1 MAGSL
6 GCCPQCILGHH
17 SALCVQADPPDRGC
31 GGVLRDPSTHH
42 TCRHSTRISAAGLES
57 WKHAVLPPPAP
68 SPRFWP
74 QVSGGGL
81 PCCKDSGQLHCQ
93 QITKPKGSQ
102 TKARAAAQVG
112 DWISLK
118 QRTQAGER
126 HSGYCE
132 KTTPPNPG
140 CPVLAATSALPAVG
154 VVTSN
159 RAEALSKRQKV
170 LGPATQVLYQ

>member
-1 MAGSL
+1 MQGSPEGPL
-6 GCCPQCILGHH
+6 HPPHMQTQHPHLSSWARELEARSPPTP
-17 SALCVQADPPDRGC
+17 SAQSPLLAP
-31 GGVLRDPSTHH
+31 GV
-42 TCRHSTRISAAGLES
+42 
-57 WKHAVLPPPAP
+57 V
-68 SPRFWP
+68 
-74 QVSGGGL
+74 GGL
-81 PCCKDSGQLHCQ
+81 LCCKDSSQLHCQ

-112 DWISLK
+112 DWINLK

-126 HSGYCE
+126 YSGYCE

-140 CPVLAATSALPAVG
+140 CSVLAATSALPAVG
-154 VVTSN
+154 VITSN

>member
-1 MAGSL
+1 MRGSPEGPL
-6 GCCPQCILGHH
+6 HPPHMQTQHPHLSSWARELEARSPPTP
-17 SALCVQADPPDRGC
+17 SAQSPLLAP
-31 GGVLRDPSTHH
+31 GV
-42 TCRHSTRISAAGLES
+42 
-57 WKHAVLPPPAP
+57 V
-68 SPRFWP
+68 
-74 QVSGGGL
+74 GGL
-81 PCCKDSGQLHCQ
+81 LCCKDSGQLHCQ